1 MTAMAGEAR
10 AGLLDV
16 VTRRRAVF
24 LDRDGVLNRAYV
36 DDGVPIPPRP
46 ADRLELLPGV
56 VEACSAFAE
65 AGLALVV
72 VTNQPDLARGALE
85 PAELD
90 AMHERLRREALP
102 LDDVVVC
109 PHDGME
115 GCWCRKPRPGMI
127 LDAARRLDLDL
138 DHSVAVG
145 DRWRDIDAAHRAG
158 VASVWI
164 DWGLGRAAPRLAG
177 RTFWLSRAGTGSCP
191 DGLRRRQRRLTGSG
205 NATRPNLE
213 LHT

>member
-1 MTAMAGEAR
+1 MT
-10 AGLLDV
+10 
-16 VTRRRAVF
+16 RRAVF

-36 DDGVPIPPRP
+36 ENGVPVPPRT
-46 ADRLELLPGV
+46 ADRFELLPGV
-56 VEACSAFAE
+56 VETCRAFAE

-72 VTNQPDLARGALE
+72 VTNQPDLARGALDVD
-85 PAELD
+85 ELE
-90 AMHERLRREALP
+90 AMHTLLRAELP

-109 PHDGME
+109 PHDGKE

-127 LDAARRLDLDL
+127 LDAARRLGLDL

-164 DWGLGRAAPRLAG
+164 DWGLGEPLKDSPGARFGSLAEA
-177 RTFWLSRAGTGSCP
+177 RDHVMRICAIDGT
-191 DGLRRRQRRLTGSG
+191 
-205 NATRPNLE
+205 
-213 LHT
+213 

>member
-1 MTAMAGEAR
+1 MTGR
-10 AGLLDV
+10 P
-16 VTRRRAVF
+16 AVF

-36 DDGVPIPPRP
+36 EDGVPVPPRTV
-46 ADRLELLPGV
+46 ARFELLPGV
-56 VEACSAFAE
+56 AETCRAFAE

-72 VTNQPDLARGALE
+72 VTNQPDLARGALD

-90 AMHERLRREALP
+90 AMHVRLRAELP

-109 PHDGME
+109 PHDGKE

-127 LDAARRLDLDL
+127 LDAARRLGLDL

-145 DRWRDIDAAHRAG
+145 DRWRDVDAAHRAG

-164 DWGLGRAAPRLAG
+164 DWGLGEPLQDSPGARFGSLAQARDHVLKVCG
-177 RTFWLSRAGTGSCP
+177 ADGARPGHGT
-191 DGLRRRQRRLTGSG
+191 
-205 NATRPNLE
+205 
-213 LHT
+213 